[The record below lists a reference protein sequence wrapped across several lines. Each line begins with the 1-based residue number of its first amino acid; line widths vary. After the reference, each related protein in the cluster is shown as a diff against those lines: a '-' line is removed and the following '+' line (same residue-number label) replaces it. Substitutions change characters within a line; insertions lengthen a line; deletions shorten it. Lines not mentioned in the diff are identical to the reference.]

1 MASILLKGVLHE
13 GAAHDILIVDNKFA
27 KLEFA
32 GNSEFEADEV
42 LDCSGLAILPPFYNA
57 HTHAAMT
64 LLRGYADDLPLQKWL
79 SDFIWPIENKMQPE
93 DVYAGSRLA
102 ILEMIRSGTVF
113 FSDMYWY
120 REETMRAAEEM
131 GIRAAIG
138 VTFAENLPHAPFEEY
153 FQFLHERK
161 LCTELLGLTVSPHAI
176 YTVGPELLEK
186 CAAFARAERLPLHIH
201 LSETRQEVEACLAK
215 TGKLPV
221 EYLASLGAVCE
232 NSVFAHCVHM
242 ERRELEILSEAG
254 ATVVH
259 NPAANLKLSSGL
271 FDMKAMLEAGVKVA
285 LGTDGAS
292 SNNNLDMHESMKL
305 ASLLAKRDDPEVL
318 PAKEALKMATRNGAL
333 AYGLDAGEIA
343 VGKLADALL
352 LDLSNER
359 LVPGYNLVSNW
370 VYSADSRALHSVICN
385 GRFLMKNRV
394 VPNEA
399 EIVQAA
405 HEAAARLVKR

>member
-1 MASILLKGVLHE
+1 MASILLKNVLHE
-13 GAAHDILIVDNKFA
+13 GAAHDILIAGNKFA
-27 KLEFA
+27 KLELA
-32 GNSEFEADEV
+32 GSSNLEADEV

-79 SDFIWPIENKMQPE
+79 SEFIWPIENKMKPA

-120 REETMRAAEEM
+120 REETMCAASEM

-138 VTFAENLPHAPFEEY
+138 VTFAENLPHGPFEDY

-161 LCTELLGLTVSPHAI
+161 LCTARIGVTVSPHAV
-176 YTVGPELLEK
+176 YTVGPELLK
-186 CAAFARAERLPLHIH
+186 ACAAFAKAEHLPLHIH
-201 LSETRQEVEACLAK
+201 LSETRQEVDDCVAK

-221 EYLASLGAVCE
+221 EYLAALGALGG
-232 NSVFAHCVHM
+232 NSVLAHCVHVSKS
-242 ERRELEILSEAG
+242 ERDLLREAG

-271 FDMKAMLEAGVKVA
+271 FDMKAMLESGVKVA

-305 ASLLAKRDDPEVL
+305 ASLLAKREDPEVL
-318 PAKEALKMATRNGAL
+318 PAGEALKIATRNGAL
-333 AYGLDAGEIA
+333 AYGIDAGEIA
-343 VGKLADALL
+343 GGKLADALL
-352 LDLSNER
+352 VDLSNER
-359 LVPGYNLVSNW
+359 LVPDYNLVSNW
-370 VYSADSRALHSVICN
+370 VYSADSRAIHSVICDGN
-385 GRFLMKNRV
+385 FLMKNRV
-394 VPNEA
+394 IPGEE
-399 EIVQAA
+399 EIVAKA
-405 HEAAARLVKR
+405 KEAAKRLVG